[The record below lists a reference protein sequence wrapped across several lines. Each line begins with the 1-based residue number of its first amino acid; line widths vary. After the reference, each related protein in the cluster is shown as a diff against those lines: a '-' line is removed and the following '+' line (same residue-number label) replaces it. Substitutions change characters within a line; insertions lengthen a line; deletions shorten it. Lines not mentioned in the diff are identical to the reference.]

1 VERDTVLEE
10 DKERKI
16 AEGDLARRRE
26 INGRLSREM
35 KKGGKKKRGK
45 EKKVAGSEKERE
57 EIVGR
62 REGGKM
68 IKKINGKWQRGS
80 GI

>member
-1 VERDTVLEE
+1 
-10 DKERKI
+10 
-16 AEGDLARRRE
+16 
-26 INGRLSREM
+26 M

-62 REGGKM
+62 REVGKM
-68 IKKINGKWQRGS
+68 IKKINGKRQRGS
-80 GI
+80 GSGI